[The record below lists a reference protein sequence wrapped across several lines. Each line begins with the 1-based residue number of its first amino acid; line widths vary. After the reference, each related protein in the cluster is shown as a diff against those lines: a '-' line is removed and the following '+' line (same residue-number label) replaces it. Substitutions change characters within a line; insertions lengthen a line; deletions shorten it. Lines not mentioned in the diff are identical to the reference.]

1 MPCPRPCRLPAGCG
15 LPPGQSAA
23 SADTG
28 SGRGGGPTG
37 LPRPRR
43 PHPWGARPA
52 APAAPAS
59 PGPDA
64 QPGPRAGRG
73 SSPQGALRPGP
84 VSPWRSPPPSMAHRA
99 GQLALPAQADLA
111 DAAAARAHEH
121 HGAAPVV
128 VGGHRGQAVV
138 LVHEQGRP
146 LDGDRAAQRLVE
158 VLPAEVVVDLEGLRE
173 RGRVGGEARRLGPC
187 GAAQPAPAGSPP
199 QAGAGAQGPLSKAC
213 TGHTWGSGLGGG
225 GRGQGLLDPLD
236 RWGN

>member
-1 MPCPRPCRLPAGCG
+1 MPCPRPCHLPAGCG

-52 APAAPAS
+52 APAALAS

-84 VSPWRSPPPSMAHRA
+84 VSPWRSPPPSTAQSGAARS
-99 GQLALPAQADLA
+99 PAQADLA

-121 HGAAPVV
+121 HSAAPVV
-128 VGGHRGQAVV
+128 VGGYSGQAVV

-173 RGRVGGEARRLGPC
+173 RGRVGGEARSLGPAGRRSQHRPAPLPRLGRGLRGRSPRPAQATR
-187 GAAQPAPAGSPP
+187 GAAAWA
-199 QAGAGAQGPLSKAC
+199 
-213 TGHTWGSGLGGG
+213 GG

-236 RWGN
+236 RWGH

>member
-1 MPCPRPCRLPAGCG
+1 MPCPWPCRLPAGWG
-15 LPPGQSAA
+15 LPPGQSAG

-37 LPRPRR
+37 LPRPRPRR

-52 APAAPAS
+52 APVS
-59 PGPDA
+59 

-73 SSPQGALRPGP
+73 SSPQGARRDGP
-84 VSPWRSPPPSMAHRA
+84 VSPWRPRPPPTGTQSEAAR
-99 GQLALPAQADLA
+99 ALPAQADLA
-111 DAAAARAHEH
+111 DAATARAHEH

-128 VGGHRGQAVV
+128 VGGHSGQAVV
-138 LVHEQGRP
+138 LVHEQGCP

-187 GAAQPAPAGSPP
+187 GATQPAPAGSPH

-225 GRGQGLLDPLD
+225 GRGQGFLDPLD